1 MHEGG
6 NSSQLCIHCIQLVSA
21 QAKKGKQVLS
31 FYTLPEYESW
41 RENLGNSAST
51 WEIKYY
57 KGLGTSNAKEAKEYF
72 AAMDHHKKHFVWD
85 GKLSA
90 LSYDHKAGS

>member
-1 MHEGG
+1 MH
-6 NSSQLCIHCIQLVSA
+6 
-21 QAKKGKQVLS
+21 S

-41 RENLGNSAST
+41 RESLGPSAAS

-57 KGLGTSNAKEAKEYF
+57 KGLGTSSAKEAKEYF

-85 GKLSA
+85 GKRPVYR
-90 LSYDHKAGS
+90 LSYSWSMRLNCEEIPACMADIDADCLVQSGHCSL